1 MTDAPSDANGGAH
14 PAALEQLRASVEA
27 YYTRKVRT
35 FGATPLGVDW
45 PSTPSLELRLV
56 QLLKVCDFSTPFSL
70 NDLGCGYAAALDLIG
85 TRWPANQV
93 DYLGVDLSADMIAH
107 ARRRWHHRPGADFIV
122 GRECGRAADYSIASG
137 VFNVR
142 LDHSAQLWTAHIRI
156 MLTDLQR
163 SSRKGFAVNFMLPA
177 AVIGVPELYGSLPD
191 PWVAYCETVLGRP
204 VELVQGYGLPEYTLL
219 VR

>member
-27 YYTRKVRT
+27 YYTRKIRT

-107 ARRRWHHRPGADFIV
+107 ARLQQLQPVVPLASYRENPVDGKALMRFLRMVDPRFVVSFHQPLHGVDVSTPGMKTFATRLARGLDAGDRGLGPWRPPCVSSVPGRRATGP
-122 GRECGRAADYSIASG
+122 
-137 VFNVR
+137 
-142 LDHSAQLWTAHIRI
+142 
-156 MLTDLQR
+156 
-163 SSRKGFAVNFMLPA
+163 
-177 AVIGVPELYGSLPD
+177 
-191 PWVAYCETVLGRP
+191 
-204 VELVQGYGLPEYTLL
+204 
-219 VR
+219 